1 MFGQYSKS
9 FQFRI
14 TELCRKSSR
23 SYDFMTKHGWLNSGK
38 VRNYKRIRF
47 KVSLKIEVYQGRLG
61 ISRLIFNA
69 EWYWLLIAILR
80 KQT

>member
-14 TELCRKSSR
+14 NELCRKSSR
-23 SYDFMTKHGWLNSGK
+23 SYDYMTKHGWLNSGK

-47 KVSLKIEVYQGRLG
+47 KVSFKIEVYQGDWA
-61 ISRLIFNA
+61 SRGESLMQSDID
-69 EWYWLLIAILR
+69 Y
-80 KQT
+80 